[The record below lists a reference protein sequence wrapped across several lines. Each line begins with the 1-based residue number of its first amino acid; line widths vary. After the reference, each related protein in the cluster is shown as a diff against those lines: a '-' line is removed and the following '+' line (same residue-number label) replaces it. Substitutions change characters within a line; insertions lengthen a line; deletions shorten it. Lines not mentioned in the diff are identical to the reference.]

1 MKNRGFTLIEMLGV
15 MIILTFL
22 AFIVSE
28 VIINN
33 INDTNSKLEK
43 LANDILISSARDYVS
58 KNEFEFEKKIN
69 NSYCISYRSLVVG
82 GFIKDEML
90 PKIKNIKDI
99 DSRSVSVSYN
109 GSLFEYNVLTNGCE
123 YNVSYELRNVQVNK
137 TITSLKVGEKVEL
150 IVTANSNYELPEKVV
165 VKGADYTWD
174 KSTGKL
180 VLTYIYNNVVISV
193 QGVSLVDA
201 TKPILTI
208 DPKDGIF
215 KSSVNITV
223 TVRDDE
229 SGLSDNNKYQYC
241 LSKNN
246 SSPTDCTWNDYVSG
260 TPFEITGDNDTY
272 YLWIYP
278 IEDNY
283 GNVNGDNINLNPYVV
298 GTYKFDSIAPTL
310 DIITS
315 ASNCSQTTAV
325 TISISDSGTGLSDEN
340 KYQYYLSTSN
350 TSLENGS
357 FQTYKSG
364 SSFSFN
370 TDINNYTPGT
380 YYLWI
385 YPIKDNVG
393 NVTNNVEF
401 GNPYNAKTITLKYEK
416 CFSYNGGSQTFTVP
430 HAGNYKVEAW
440 GAQGSGNDGGKG
452 GYTKGN
458 IDMSKSE
465 VFYVYVGG
473 QNGYNGGGAGCSSTL
488 TGGGATDL
496 RLISGAWNDS
506 KSLNSRIMIAGGG
519 GGNNYDI
526 VTPGHGGGLSGT
538 TGIPNGNYTAYTSTG
553 GTQTSGGIVNNHGA
567 SYTPG
572 TNGSY
577 AKGGTGGCD
586 SGAYGGSYGGGGGLY
601 GGAGGSRLYGGQ
613 WSGGGGSSYISGHTG
628 CVAVTSQTSS
638 TPKSGCSNGT
648 TDISCSYHYSG
659 KKFTS
664 TQTITGNNTMP
675 NTTTGTSVGH
685 LGDGYL
691 KITYLNS

>member
-229 SGLSDNNKYQYC
+229 SGLSDTKTYQ
-241 LSKNN
+241 
-246 SSPTDCTWNDYVSG
+246 
-260 TPFEITGDNDTY
+260 
-272 YLWIYP
+272 
-278 IEDNY
+278 
-283 GNVNGDNINLNPYVV
+283 
-298 GTYKFDSIAPTL
+298 
-310 DIITS
+310 
-315 ASNCSQTTAV
+315 
-325 TISISDSGTGLSDEN
+325 
-340 KYQYYLSTSN
+340 
-350 TSLENGS
+350 
-357 FQTYKSG
+357 
-364 SSFSFN
+364 
-370 TDINNYTPGT
+370 
-380 YYLWI
+380 
-385 YPIKDNVG
+385 
-393 NVTNNVEF
+393 
-401 GNPYNAKTITLKYEK
+401 
-416 CFSYNGGSQTFTVP
+416 
-430 HAGNYKVEAW
+430 
-440 GAQGSGNDGGKG
+440 
-452 GYTKGN
+452 
-458 IDMSKSE
+458 
-465 VFYVYVGG
+465 
-473 QNGYNGGGAGCSSTL
+473 
-488 TGGGATDL
+488 
-496 RLISGAWNDS
+496 
-506 KSLNSRIMIAGGG
+506 
-519 GGNNYDI
+519 
-526 VTPGHGGGLSGT
+526 
-538 TGIPNGNYTAYTSTG
+538 
-553 GTQTSGGIVNNHGA
+553 
-567 SYTPG
+567 
-572 TNGSY
+572 
-577 AKGGTGGCD
+577 
-586 SGAYGGSYGGGGGLY
+586 
-601 GGAGGSRLYGGQ
+601 
-613 WSGGGGSSYISGHTG
+613 
-628 CVAVTSQTSS
+628 
-638 TPKSGCSNGT
+638 
-648 TDISCSYHYSG
+648 
-659 KKFTS
+659 
-664 TQTITGNNTMP
+664 
-675 NTTTGTSVGH
+675 
-685 LGDGYL
+685 
-691 KITYLNS
+691 